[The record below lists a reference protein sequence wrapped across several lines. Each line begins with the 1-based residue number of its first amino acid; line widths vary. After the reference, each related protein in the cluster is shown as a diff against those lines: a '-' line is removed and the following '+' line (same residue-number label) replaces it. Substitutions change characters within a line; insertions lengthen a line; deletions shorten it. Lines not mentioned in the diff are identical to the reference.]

1 MWIELGI
8 FAIVL
13 VFGLWQIH
21 DVGLERRKTQARK
34 QAAAS
39 EKPVEV
45 DLPKGNAEVDH

>member
-21 DVGLERRKTQARK
+21 DVGLARRKTQERK
-34 QAAAS
+34 KAAAS

-45 DLPKGNAEVDH
+45 NLPEGDPEVDH